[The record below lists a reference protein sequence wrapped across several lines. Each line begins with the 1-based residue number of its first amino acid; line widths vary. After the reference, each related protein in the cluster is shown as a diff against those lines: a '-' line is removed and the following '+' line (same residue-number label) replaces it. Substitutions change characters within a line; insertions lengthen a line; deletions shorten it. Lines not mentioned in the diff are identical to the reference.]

1 MGALLS
7 DILSYL
13 WQVVL
18 TTITQIFILL
28 GPLILLAFIMHIIA
42 KKNEN
47 LSYRVMG
54 RKAYLYGFA
63 WLGTSVHE
71 LGHAFFAKIFRHK
84 ITDMALFTPH
94 SNDGSLGHVNH
105 SFNPKSTYQRI
116 GNFFIGIG
124 PILFG
129 AIVLYIM
136 SWLLFGF
143 GFSKMTIYE
152 IQGES
157 FFSFNNLGGILSN
170 TWDNIIIYLG
180 LVFGASSSI
189 FKVIIL
195 IYFLYAIGSS
205 ITLSRSDI
213 KSSIDG
219 FIFFVLG
226 LLIFNL
232 FSSWIG
238 DFTLWLLTES
248 FMIFFSFYFL
258 MLLSIIINLVFV
270 GILSVLA
277 KLLHR

>member
-1 MGALLS
+1 MGALLL

-18 TTITQIFILL
+18 TTVTQIFILL
-28 GPLILLAFIMHIIA
+28 GPLILLAYIMHLIA
-42 KKNEN
+42 KKNEY

-129 AIVLYIM
+129 AILLYIM

-143 GFSKMTIYE
+143 SFSKMTIYE
-152 IQGES
+152 MQGES
-157 FFSFNNLGGILSN
+157 FFSLTNVGGILSN
-170 TWDNIIIYLG
+170 TLDNIIVYLR
-180 LVFGASSSI
+180 LVFGPSSDF
-189 FKVIIL
+189 FKVIVL

-213 KSSIDG
+213 KGSIDG
-219 FIFFVLG
+219 FIFFVLA

-232 FSSWIG
+232 ISSWIG

-270 GILSVLA
+270 GILSILA
-277 KLLHR
+277 KLLHK